1 MVIQQRALLRA
12 LSDCCP
18 SRAGVAVSGAQP
30 ACDAVPDSS
39 PAHRRAAAK
48 PADRRP
54 ARRRAE
60 LAPRAG
66 DWRKN
71 AQPDRR
77 LLGGSRTHRRP
88 RCPANPRCT
97 GRRLNQFA
105 CSGNSRSHRTSNAV
119 TLGVYSCSSPNDEL
133 PQGARMAALAPSSQD
148 RWLDL
153 NDVLRELV
161 TEGYLSQDDTETA
174 LTQRR
179 SAVNIQLHP
188 LEFLASQ
195 QFDDLKRP
203 GKKLDLETLTAWL
216 AKASGQPY
224 MRIDPLKINVAAVT
238 PLMSYA
244 FAQRHK
250 ILAVAVD
257 RESVTIAS
265 AQPYVRSWEADLA
278 HVLKLQIKRVVANPT
293 DIQRMAMEFFR
304 LAKSVSGANASEQKM
319 SNMGNFE
326 QLLKLGA
333 SDQEPDANDA
343 HIVNIVDWLFQ
354 YAFQQRASDIHI
366 EPRREQGTVRFR
378 IDGVLHNV
386 YQFPA
391 QVIMAIVSRLKS
403 LGRMNVAEKRK
414 PQDGRVKTTTPE
426 NREVELRLSTL
437 PTAFGEKMVMRIF
450 DPEVLLKDFDQLGF
464 SSDDLRRWQEMTRQP
479 NGIILVTGPTG
490 SGKTT
495 TLYTTL
501 KKLATSE
508 VNLCTIEDP
517 IEMVEPAFNQMQVQ
531 HNIDLSFAAGV
542 RALMRQDPDIIM
554 IGEIRDLETAE
565 MAIQAA
571 LTGHLV
577 LSTLHTN
584 DAPSA
589 ISRML
594 ELGVPHYLLKA
605 TILGVMAQRLVRTLC
620 PHCKAPI
627 NLNETDWQTLTRPWQ
642 APVPPGAHQAVG
654 CVECR
659 DTGYRGRAGV
669 YEIMVMSD
677 NIKALISADLDL
689 TAMRRQAFKEG
700 TRSLRL
706 SGAQKVSAGLTTLE
720 EVLRVTPQSEQR

>member
-1 MVIQQRALLRA
+1 MSV
-12 LSDCCP
+12 
-18 SRAGVAVSGAQP
+18 
-30 ACDAVPDSS
+30 
-39 PAHRRAAAK
+39 
-48 PADRRP
+48 
-54 ARRRAE
+54 
-60 LAPRAG
+60 LA
-66 DWRKN
+66 
-71 AQPDRR
+71 
-77 LLGGSRTHRRP
+77 S
-88 RCPANPRCT
+88 
-97 GRRLNQFA
+97 
-105 CSGNSRSHRTSNAV
+105 V
-119 TLGVYSCSSPNDEL
+119 T
-133 PQGARMAALAPSSQD
+133 QD

-153 NDVLRELV
+153 NDLLHDLV
-161 TEGYLSQDDTETA
+161 AQGFTDQESAEYA
-174 LTQRR
+174 LTLRR
-179 SAVNIQLHP
+179 SALNIQLHP
-188 LEFLASQ
+188 LEFIAAQ
-195 QFDDLKRP
+195 QLDDLKRP
-203 GKKLDLETLTAWL
+203 GKKLDLESLTLWL
-216 AKASGQPY
+216 AQQVGQPY
-224 MRIDPLKINVAAVT
+224 MRIDPLKINVAAIT

-265 AQPYVRSWEADLA
+265 AQPFVSAWEADLM
-278 HVLKLQIKRVVANPT
+278 HVLKLPIKRVVANPA
-293 DIQRMAMEFFR
+293 DIQRLAVEFFR
-304 LAKSVSGANASEQKM
+304 LAKSVSGANASDLKM
-319 SNMGNFE
+319 SNLGNFE

-391 QVIMAIVSRLKS
+391 QVTMAIVSRLKS

-426 NREVELRLSTL
+426 GGEVELRLSTL

-450 DPEVLLKDFDQLGF
+450 DPEVLLKNFDQLGF
-464 SSDDLRRWQEMTRQP
+464 SGDDLRRWQDMTQQP

-531 HNIDLSFAAGV
+531 HNIDLTFASGV

-589 ISRML
+589 ISRLL

-605 TILGVMAQRLVRTLC
+605 TLLGVMAQRLVRTLC

-627 NLNETDWQTLTRPWQ
+627 ELEESDWQTLTRPWQ
-642 APVPPGAHQAVG
+642 APVPTGAQHAVG

-669 YEIMVMSD
+669 YEIMLMSD
-677 NIKALISADLDL
+677 SVKALISADLDL
-689 TAMRRQAFKEG
+689 TAIRRQAFKEG
-700 TRSLRL
+700 MRSLRL
-706 SGAQKVSAGLTTLE
+706 SGAQKISAGLTTLE